1 MSGKGV
7 SMKYLATARWVN
19 EPDNNT
25 PSDVIWCRVVDI
37 EPSEV
42 AKYEK
47 AFENEFSGYY
57 TYGVEIEL
65 RPLAEFN
72 EWVKVSEIW

>member
-1 MSGKGV
+1 
-7 SMKYLATARWVN
+7 MKYLATARGFN

-25 PSDVIWCRVVDI
+25 PSDEIWCKVVDI

-47 AFENEFSGYY
+47 VFADEFGEDYEH
-57 TYGVEIEL
+57 GVEVEL
-65 RPLAEFN
+65 RPLVEFKD

>member
-1 MSGKGV
+1 
-7 SMKYLATARWVN
+7 MKYLAIARGFN

-25 PSDVIWCRVVDI
+25 PSDEIWCKVVDI

-42 AKYEK
+42 AKYKKVFTDELG
-47 AFENEFSGYY
+47 EDYEH
-57 TYGVEIEL
+57 GVEVEL
-65 RPLAEFN
+65 RPLAEFED

>member
-1 MSGKGV
+1 
-7 SMKYLATARWVN
+7 MKYLATARGLN

-25 PSDVIWCRVVDI
+25 PSDEIWCKVVDI

-42 AKYEK
+42 EKYEEK
-47 AFENEFSGYY
+47 FADEFRKNYEH
-57 TYGVEIEL
+57 GVLVEL
-65 RPLAEFN
+65 RPLAKFDD

>member
-1 MSGKGV
+1 
-7 SMKYLATARWVN
+7 MKYLATARGFN

-25 PSDVIWCRVVDI
+25 PSDEIWCKVVDI

-47 AFENEFSGYY
+47 VFTDDMNVDYAHGAEVELLPLVEFED
-57 TYGVEIEL
+57 
-65 RPLAEFN
+65 
-72 EWVKVSEIW
+72 EWVKVCEIW

>member
-1 MSGKGV
+1 
-7 SMKYLATARWVN
+7 MKYLATARGYN

-25 PSDVIWCRVVDI
+25 PSDEIWCKVVDI

-47 AFENEFSGYY
+47 VFTDEFSEDYE
-57 TYGVEIEL
+57 YGVEVEL
-65 RPLAEFN
+65 RPLVEFN
-72 EWVKVSEIW
+72 DEWVKVSEIW